1 MLDFALINTAYFSMG
16 VGEKLYFELIYKS
29 NNKKRGGMKR
39 LKAIFS
45 DLISDLNPHAHSLDE
60 QNAMT
65 SSITS

>member
-1 MLDFALINTAYFSMG
+1 MG
-16 VGEKLYFELIYKS
+16 VGEKFYFELICKS

-45 DLISDLNPHAHSLDE
+45 DLISDLNPHVHSLDE